1 MKLLNKTNFK
11 DVKGLEAMG
20 KLATK
25 LGVKMDF
32 AAGMS
37 DKLWDIEGAV
47 DMSAQLQVMGG
58 ALQTS

>member
-1 MKLLNKTNFK
+1 
-11 DVKGLEAMG
+11 MG

-37 DKLWDIEGAV
+37 DKLWDIEAV
-47 DMSAQLQVMGG
+47 DMSAQLQVMCGVY
-58 ALQTS
+58 

>member
-11 DVKGLEAMG
+11 DGVKGLEAMG

-58 ALQTS
+58 AWVN

>member
-1 MKLLNKTNFK
+1 M
-11 DVKGLEAMG
+11 VKGLEAMG

-58 ALQTS
+58 ACLN

>member
-11 DVKGLEAMG
+11 DGVKGLEAMG

-32 AAGMS
+32 AGMS

-47 DMSAQLQVMGG
+47 DMSAQSSYGRCL
-58 ALQTS
+58 LN